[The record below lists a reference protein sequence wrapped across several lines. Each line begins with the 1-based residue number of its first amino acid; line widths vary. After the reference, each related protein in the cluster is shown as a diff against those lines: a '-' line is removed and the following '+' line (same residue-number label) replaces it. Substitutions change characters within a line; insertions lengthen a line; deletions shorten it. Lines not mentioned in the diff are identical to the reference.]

1 MELVLNIL
9 SFPHDPR
16 IGPQIMSTP
25 IKCLA
30 MLSKQILAAFQEKKT
45 LLNISHRGTISCK
58 QLFLFIISTFLLRH

>member
-25 IKCLA
+25 IKCLV
-30 MLSKQILAAFQEKKT
+30 MLLKQILAAFQEKKP
-45 LLNISHRGTISCK
+45 C
-58 QLFLFIISTFLLRH
+58 